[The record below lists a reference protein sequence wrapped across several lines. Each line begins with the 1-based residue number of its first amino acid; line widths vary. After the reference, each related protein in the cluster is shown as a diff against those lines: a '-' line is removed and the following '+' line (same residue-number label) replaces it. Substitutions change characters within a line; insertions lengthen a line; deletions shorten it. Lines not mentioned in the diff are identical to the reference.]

1 MQALDEL
8 ISASPVFEGMQEKHL
23 KLIADCGRPVDIGAD
38 KYLFHAAGA
47 ADKFW
52 LIRSGTIALEL
63 HGAGRGA
70 IVIETLHAGEVVGW
84 SWLFAPYRLQFD
96 GRATEP
102 CSLVAFDAARL
113 RAKCN
118 EDHELGYQLMQR
130 FASHMAVALMATRM
144 QLLDVYGNARAL
156 R

>member
-8 ISASPVFEGMQEKHL
+8 ISASPVFGGMQEKHL
-23 KLIADCGRPVDIGAD
+23 KLIADCGRPVEVDAD
-38 KYLFHAAGA
+38 KYLFHAAGV
-47 ADKFW
+47 ADTFW
-52 LIRSGTIALEL
+52 LIRTGTIALEL

-70 IVIETLHAGEVVGW
+70 VVIETLHDGEVVGW

-113 RAKCN
+113 RAKCD

-130 FASHMAVALMATRM
+130 FASYMAVALMATRM
-144 QLLDVYGNARAL
+144 QLLDVYGDARAV